1 MSAFGILQSRNATPL
16 SIRGADSPSQAD
28 TGEAQLEDTPI
39 GAGRHTQLPT
49 SQYTSL
55 SDNNWTPVG
64 REKYEEL
71 KDKVERFVQSSTAEP
86 WDKPN
91 FLREFSK
98 LKAEIAE
105 CKDGAVKVGSLPLS
119 NQMDELVLQLDNF
132 FCMKKCTTLKLEP
145 FLLFRI
151 PRFFCS
157 IVFTSFLLDYFSG

>member
-1 MSAFGILQSRNATPL
+1 MGY
-16 SIRGADSPSQAD
+16 
-28 TGEAQLEDTPI
+28 LE
-39 GAGRHTQLPT
+39 
-49 SQYTSL
+49 YTSL

-64 REKYEEL
+64 REKYEEW

-86 WDKPN
+86 WDNPN

-132 FCMKKCTTLKLEP
+132 FAKIRVDTGLGAYIQEMEDASQPASISGSSFHGFPSDHGDNTQIQDRDMFQPRSRKTIAPPLTTYLHNLE
-145 FLLFRI
+145 
-151 PRFFCS
+151 
-157 IVFTSFLLDYFSG
+157 SFI